1 MCRVHSH
8 AGVLSDSVRLG
19 QVYIAKII
27 KSSGLGKLA
36 YKPDW

>member
-1 MCRVHSH
+1 MMHE
-8 AGVLSDSVRLG
+8 SDQYSTYNIP